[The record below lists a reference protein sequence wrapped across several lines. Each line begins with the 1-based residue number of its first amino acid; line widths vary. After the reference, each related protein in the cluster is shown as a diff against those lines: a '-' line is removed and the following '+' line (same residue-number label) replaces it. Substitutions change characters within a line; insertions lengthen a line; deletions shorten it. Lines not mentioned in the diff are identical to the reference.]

1 MRNLCSICLLV
12 LLAACTT
19 KKITPPEGAALA
31 LQMGTEGPDKFEN
44 YIHSL
49 TVYAFRLL
57 ADGSYVYDRTV
68 AVLDSAGIAALQD
81 GSTKGDSKLLDMQ
94 LPVGKYKLFFVGNA
108 NGKLNGSPEIGVTL
122 PGDITIT
129 AQTTGNENVYFL
141 GSVEVVLTG
150 VSIPPL
156 RVTLTRAISKL
167 ILVLYEVPSE
177 IKSVRLSLGNISSSI
192 GIDGSLSGQAVN
204 VQQTF
209 GLDSIGVF
217 EKDTV
222 VCQILS
228 MPTISDS
235 SPFNLTFQT
244 YHGQEKTKE
253 MQPLVFLPNKYIH
266 VTAIINDDPGAFLS
280 FDVVVHYLIFDF
292 LQDIQLPDF
301 PLTPYR

>member
-1 MRNLCSICLLV
+1 MRNLFSICLLV
-12 LLAACTT
+12 LLGACTT
-19 KKITPPEGAALA
+19 KKITPPEGAAFS
-31 LQMGTEGPDKFEN
+31 LQMSTEGADKFEN

-57 ADGSYVYDRTV
+57 ADGSYVYNRTI
-68 AVLDSAGIAALQD
+68 AVLDSADIVALRD
-81 GSTKGDSKLLDMQ
+81 GSAKGDSKLLDMQ
-94 LPVGKYKLFFVGNA
+94 LPVGKYKLFFIGNA
-108 NGKLNGSPEIGVTL
+108 NGKISGSPEVGVTL
-122 PGDITIT
+122 PQELTVS
-129 AQTTGNENVYFL
+129 AQTTGEENVYFL
-141 GSVEVVLTG
+141 GSIDAVLIG
-150 VSIPPL
+150 VFIPPL
-156 RVTLTRAISKL
+156 HVILTRTVSKL
-167 ILVLYEVPSE
+167 ILILYEVPSE

-222 VCQILS
+222 VCQILT
-228 MPTISDS
+228 MPSISGS

-253 MQPLVFLPNKYIH
+253 MQPLAFLPNKYIRL
-266 VTAIINDDPGAFLS
+266 TAIIKDDPGAFLS
-280 FDVVVHYLIFDF
+280 FDVVVYYLIFDF

-301 PLTPYR
+301 PLNPYR